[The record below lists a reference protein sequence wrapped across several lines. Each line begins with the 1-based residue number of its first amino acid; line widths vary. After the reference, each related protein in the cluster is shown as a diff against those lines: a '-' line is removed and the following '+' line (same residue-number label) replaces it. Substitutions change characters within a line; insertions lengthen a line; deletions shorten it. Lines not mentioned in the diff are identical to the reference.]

1 MQTKLML
8 DKDSEKKTN
17 SNNIKIMFE
26 QSALNSV
33 IYSDPYVKI
42 VSFIKLIDFLDLPVI
57 YLDFDLLY
65 SGYVTAKIITKHDRL
80 ELLQPTRDNWND
92 LFRGIITRLSK
103 QRIVLILD
111 SLNGFFSLFNDKKD
125 VGMFINSYVM
135 LIAATAKITNS
146 NIIIANMAKREGEG
160 WILSTIGRQIVDA
173 KNMSKIQLEKENSQ
187 IKLNVLSS
195 PENISVVIPIDFEL
209 R

>member
-1 MQTKLML
+1 ML

-17 SNNIKIMFE
+17 FDNIKMMFE
-26 QSALNSV
+26 QSVLNSV

-42 VSFIKLIDFLDLPVI
+42 VSFIKLIDLLDLPVI

-65 SGYVTAKIITKHDRL
+65 SGYVTAKIIPKHDRL
-80 ELLQPTRDNWND
+80 ELFQPTRDNWNSLVRD
-92 LFRGIITRLSK
+92 IIVSLSK
-103 QRIVLILD
+103 QKSVLILD

-135 LIAATAKITNS
+135 LISATAKMTNS

-160 WILSTIGRQIVDA
+160 WILSTIGRQIIDA
-173 KNMSKIQLEKENSQ
+173 KNMSKIQLERENSE
-187 IKLNVLSS
+187 IKLDVISS
-195 PENISVVIPIDFEL
+195 SENISSVIPIDFEL